1 MGLGRIK
8 TRSGLETSH
17 HQEPSRCKPI
27 MKSVVLWVRDLVLFL
42 VYALPG
48 TPTTCRV
55 YGLILA
61 RTFLYAIQGLVFY
74 ALALTITVGEQVK
87 NPGVLVELTRL
98 LLCHNTNNN
107 NNNRNRRS
115 TPNAWQ
121 SIVSDIN
128 QTYPEL
134 SDVLDDLIWTTE
146 NASTPDFT
154 TSSTILSTMPTSS
167 TVFSTMPTLENST
180 LSTVFSTMSTPLNN
194 TGDTTTTT
202 MAFPDP
208 RTAEFQGY
216 RLSWCL
222 EVFSFKTGISTLT
235 CSSSLMGPVCI
246 LAVVIM
252 CSISVGFVC
261 AAKPAAGK
269 RTGDRV

>member
-1 MGLGRIK
+1 MGLGLIR
-8 TRSGLETSH
+8 TRSGLDTTH

-27 MKSVVLWVRDLVLFL
+27 MKSVVLWIRDLVLLL

-55 YGLILA
+55 YGLILV
-61 RTFLYAIQGLVFY
+61 RTFLYGIQGLVFY
-74 ALALTITVGEQVK
+74 ALALTVTVGEQVK

-98 LLCHNTNNN
+98 LLCHNNNNNNNN

-146 NASTPDFT
+146 NASTPDFA
-154 TSSTILSTMPTSS
+154 TSSTISSTMPTSS
-167 TVFSTMPTLENST
+167 TVS
-180 LSTVFSTMSTPLNN
+180 STMSNPLNN

-208 RTAEFQGY
+208 RTAEFEGY

-252 CSISVGFVC
+252 CSIAVGFVC
-261 AAKPAAGK
+261 AAKPAVGK